1 MALVGRLAG
10 AILAETEGEFF
21 LVGNPKEPCDFAAVG
36 FGPPGV
42 IDAMERPFIRLS
54 PLRPVQVPQPYVTMT
69 VEGEALARLLVDRFV
84 IQRNGSVSDRLWRL
98 VTDPKQENRAA
109 RTLGRYTFRQ
119 RRSRWHVPTRTRPLP
134 AWYGRPGR

>member
-10 AILAETEGEFF
+10 AILAETEGQFF

-36 FGPPGV
+36 FEPPGV

-54 PLRPVQVPQPYVTMT
+54 TLRPVQLPQPYVTMT

-109 RTLGRYTFRQ
+109 PVGNIDARWLGEI
-119 RRSRWHVPTRTRPLP
+119 P
-134 AWYGRPGR
+134 AEIWQIVRETVLKCS

>member
-1 MALVGRLAG
+1 MALIGRLAG
-10 AILAETEGEFF
+10 ALLAQTEGQFF

-36 FGPPGV
+36 FGPPSV

-98 VTDPKQENRAA
+98 VTDPTQENRAA
-109 RTLGRYTFRQ
+109 IAENVDARWLGEIPAEI
-119 RRSRWHVPTRTRPLP
+119 WHIVRETILKCT
-134 AWYGRPGR
+134 

>member
-10 AILAETEGEFF
+10 AILAETEGQFF

-36 FGPPGV
+36 FELPGV

-54 PLRPVQVPQPYVTMT
+54 PLRPVQVPQPYLTMN

-98 VTDPKQENRAA
+98 VIDPKQENRVAPVGNIDA
-109 RTLGRYTFRQ
+109 RWLGEI
-119 RRSRWHVPTRTRPLP
+119 P
-134 AWYGRPGR
+134 AEIWQIVRETVLKCT

>member
-10 AILAETEGEFF
+10 AILAETEGQFF

-36 FGPPGV
+36 FEPPGV
-42 IDAMERPFIRLS
+42 VNAMEHPFIRLS
-54 PLRPVQVPQPYVTMT
+54 PLRRVQVPQPYVRVE

-98 VTDPKQENRAA
+98 VTDPKQAQHAVSGGTLEA
-109 RTLGRYTFRQ
+109 RWLGEI
-119 RRSRWHVPTRTRPLP
+119 PTEIWNIVRETVLKCT
-134 AWYGRPGR
+134 

>member
-10 AILAETEGEFF
+10 AILAETEGQFF

-36 FGPPGV
+36 FEPPGV

-54 PLRPVQVPQPYVTMT
+54 LRRPVQLSSPYVRVD
-69 VEGEALARLLVDRFV
+69 VEGEALARLLVARFV

-98 VTDPKQENRAA
+98 VTDPKQEQRVVTDDSIDA
-109 RTLGRYTFRQ
+109 RWLGEIPTEI
-119 RRSRWHVPTRTRPLP
+119 WHIVRETVLKCS
-134 AWYGRPGR
+134 

>member
-10 AILAETEGEFF
+10 AILAETEGQFF

-36 FGPPGV
+36 FEPPGV
-42 IDAMERPFIRLS
+42 INSLEHPFVRLL
-54 PLRPVQVPQPYVTMT
+54 PCRPVQVPHPYVRVD

-98 VTDPKQENRAA
+98 VTDPTQEQRAVLDESIDA
-109 RTLGRYTFRQ
+109 RWLGEIPTEI
-119 RRSRWHVPTRTRPLP
+119 WHIVRETVLKCS
-134 AWYGRPGR
+134 

>member
-10 AILAETEGEFF
+10 AILAETEGQFF

-36 FGPPGV
+36 FEPPGV

-54 PLRPVQVPQPYVTMT
+54 PLRPVQVPQPYLTMN

-98 VTDPKQENRAA
+98 VIDPKQENRVAPVGNIDA
-109 RTLGRYTFRQ
+109 RWLGEI
-119 RRSRWHVPTRTRPLP
+119 P
-134 AWYGRPGR
+134 AEIWQIVRETVLKCT

>member
-10 AILAETEGEFF
+10 AILAETEGQFF

-36 FGPPGV
+36 FEPPGV
-42 IDAMERPFIRLS
+42 IDAMKRPFIRLF
-54 PLRPVQVPQPYVTMT
+54 PCRPVQVPQPYLRVD

-98 VTDPKQENRAA
+98 VTDPTQEQRAVLDGSIDA
-109 RTLGRYTFRQ
+109 RWLGEIPTEI
-119 RRSRWHVPTRTRPLP
+119 WHIVRETVLKCS
-134 AWYGRPGR
+134 

>member
-10 AILAETEGEFF
+10 AILAETEGQFF

-36 FGPPGV
+36 FEPPGV
-42 IDAMERPFIRLS
+42 INALERPFVRLLPCRS
-54 PLRPVQVPQPYVTMT
+54 VQVPHPYLTVD

-98 VTDPKQENRAA
+98 VIDPKRENRAVPDGSIDA
-109 RTLGRYTFRQ
+109 RWLGEI
-119 RRSRWHVPTRTRPLP
+119 PTEIWQVVRETVLKCT
-134 AWYGRPGR
+134 